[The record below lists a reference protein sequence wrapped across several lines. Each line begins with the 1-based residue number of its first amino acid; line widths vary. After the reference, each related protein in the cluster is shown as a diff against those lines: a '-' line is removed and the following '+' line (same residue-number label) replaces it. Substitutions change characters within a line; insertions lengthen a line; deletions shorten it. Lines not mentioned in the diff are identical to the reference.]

1 MKSAFRGSH
10 MKDKKNASR
19 FLYWTR
25 GRGSKIQKLWGCH
38 VCKCSLRMWERGEV
52 RGHKNVIH
60 SSCPDINIR
69 TTRRPLSMIR
79 WISLCPGILDF
90 VTHRILWQRF
100 VIIVGYYDQFA
111 LSLWVC
117 TRGVHIALLQFQ
129 LFPFQTQ
136 QYAKLTVQRTWISM
150 TNGPNVRQWA
160 LHLRA
165 TIWYT
170 YIQMLSERFNALK

>member
-1 MKSAFRGSH
+1 MDTREGV
-10 MKDKKNASR
+10 KNTKIVEMSCVQMLLEDIGKEEKCEAIKMSFILLARISISVPLVDR
-19 FLYWTR
+19 F
-25 GRGSKIQKLWGCH
+25 
-38 VCKCSLRMWERGEV
+38 
-52 RGHKNVIH
+52 
-60 SSCPDINIR
+60 
-69 TTRRPLSMIR
+69 R
-79 WISLCPGILDF
+79 WISLWPGILDF